1 MNVRPKTDAGK
12 QKINEKPT
20 QFKVRKLEIGLVT
33 VFLLGTC
40 QMWVCQH
47 EKVGGGGH
55 GPPGPPGSDAYVLD
69 DVCLIESVIFVPPT
83 TSTRARLS

>member
-12 QKINEKPT
+12 QSINET
-20 QFKVRKLEIGLVT
+20 SRFKVRKLEEIGKIGLVT

-47 EKVGGGGH
+47 EKVRGGSH
-55 GPPGPPGSDAYVLD
+55 GPPGPLGSDAYAV
-69 DVCLIESVIFVPPT
+69 VSAVFI
-83 TSTRARLS
+83 